1 MLVAGAVLEHGGR
14 PVASVADAG
23 GNHSS
28 ILALRLH
35 RGKLGQEILAELQHS
50 VLLFLRARV
59 LARHVARGAE
69 DVVHLPSVELGV
81 EHEIGYLHELLH
93 VRGHEAIMGL
103 VAVGV
108 EALLLEGADREILH
122 VVDVGHLIGVGLVV
136 VGKIIMIQKIPHHR
150 RRRGPHA
157 PPHKISDPIR
167 VQERAQPP
175 RAGARH
181 HHLRRVPHAQVLLG
195 VLQRSVQ
202 VPEPAEVQHVPGG
215 AGHGPGLLPVPA
227 EGRPVPVGHEDAVAV
242 GVEAVVS
249 GVHAPAGG
257 GLIDPE
263 LGAPQASAGASQA
276 ILLVVAPSSPLDI
289 DGPLLRPRGGLHKIK
304 PVLGAIQARRPG
316 GGVQQSQVHRLTRGA
331 DNMVDRLV
339 HLDRDSFG
347 GSQEQVLALD
357 HREQSGG
364 HSHGLFSC
372 GGVGQNNLTLS

>member
-289 DGPLLRPRGGLHKIK
+289 DGPLLRPRGGLHEIK
-304 PVLGAIQARRPG
+304 PVLGTIQAGRPG
-316 GGVQQSQVHRLTRGA
+316 GSVQQGQVHCLARSPDHLL
-331 DNMVDRLV
+331 DRLV
-339 HLDRDSFG
+339 ERRGDGFG
-347 GSQEQVLALD
+347 GGQEEVLGLG
-357 HREQSGG
+357 HREQGGG
-364 HSHGLFSC
+364 HSHGLLYW
-372 GGVGQNNLTLS
+372 VWWE